1 MPTLKKKKSFFERK
15 TDLNENER
23 HKRNSINNINTLIP
37 KNYEKVMNSENAVKK
52 KDTIGKELQKIY
64 GNNVI
69 KICEKLKYPRRY

>member
-1 MPTLKKKKSFFERK
+1 
-15 TDLNENER
+15 
-23 HKRNSINNINTLIP
+23 
-37 KNYEKVMNSENAVKK
+37 MNSENAVKK